1 MPKLK
6 TACVIYIEFNLTLM
20 ILFIIHL
27 EFNPF
32 KNDLEFTKM
41 VSEKIGMWKVEIT
54 PVADSC

>member
-6 TACVIYIEFNLTLM
+6 TACIICIGFNLNLM
-20 ILFIIHL
+20 MLFIIHL

-41 VSEKIGMWKVEIT
+41 VSEKIGMWKVE
-54 PVADSC
+54 